1 MSFTDHDCEVISL
14 LRTMCKFA
22 YRGVD
27 GVDEFPRRP
36 LAVFAENLEQSF
48 PAEFFPVGPRGLEH
62 AVGYENDG
70 VLIADNE
77 TVFCALPLIGKEPK
91 WQTDRIHLESDC
103 TGSVDNETAGVP

>member
-1 MSFTDHDCEVISL
+1 
-14 LRTMCKFA
+14 MCKFA